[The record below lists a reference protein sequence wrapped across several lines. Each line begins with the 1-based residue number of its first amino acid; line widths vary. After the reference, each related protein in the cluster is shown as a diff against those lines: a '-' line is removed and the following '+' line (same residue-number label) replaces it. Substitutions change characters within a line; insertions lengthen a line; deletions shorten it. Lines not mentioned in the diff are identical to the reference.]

1 MCQSPA
7 ELAVAERF
15 TADTADYILTVVHE
29 HGEYLHL
36 RFHAPGQRWE
46 STGIHAWPGGVVTSG
61 DMASGF
67 LFERRLPFFERGN
80 TINPRYW
87 AEKLESSHRGR
98 EVEFSAKVLQQSLDD
113 ELADEYDI
121 PEWCRGQFLFALN
134 ELRDDVKRDVD
145 NIPAAQEH
153 LSEWVFECEDA
164 DERRDYAMSL
174 SDVHEIAM
182 TDFTWHYL
190 WACHVL
196 RTAARLF
203 YGDGDQTRVIRS
215 EAKGDAA

>member
-1 MCQSPA
+1 MPSSPA

-15 TADTADYILTVVHE
+15 AADTAGFVLTVVHE

-36 RFHAPGQRWE
+36 RLHAPGQRWE
-46 STGIHAWPGGVVTSG
+46 STDIHAWPGGVVTSG

-67 LFERRLPFFERGN
+67 LFERGLSFFQRGAG
-80 TINPRYW
+80 INPRYW

-98 EVEFSAKVLQQSLDD
+98 ELEFSADVLQDALDD
-113 ELADEYDI
+113 DLADSYDI
-121 PEWCRGQFLFALN
+121 PAWCRGQFLHALG
-134 ELRDDVKRDVD
+134 ELRAEVKAELD
-145 NIPAAQEH
+145 NIPAAQEC
-153 LSEWVFECEDA
+153 LSEWLFTCEDA
-164 DERRDYAMSL
+164 DGRREHEMSL
-174 SDVHEIAM
+174 TDVHEIPM

-203 YGDGDQTRVIRS
+203 YGDDDQARVNRP
-215 EAKGDAA
+215 EPEGNPA